1 MEKNLS
7 NDSDVVNFYSSW
19 KTFLQAEIV
28 RLFIAQY
35 IYNTILY
42 SLREKRSIYSYR
54 KIIQSRKYFDS
65 KFAKFTIQTE
75 INRVVKFHSPF
86 ITYKRQPLYIFTCFV
101 QKTVSQFS
109 HPSTKKKKEKEKG
122 EKASGHNSIRKEK

>member
-19 KTFLQAEIV
+19 KTFLQA
-28 RLFIAQY
+28 RSSDYYSLLD
-35 IYNTILY
+35 TILY

-109 HPSTKKKKEKEKG
+109 HPSTKKKKKEKEKG

>member
-19 KTFLQAEIV
+19 KTFLQA
-28 RLFIAQY
+28 RSSDYYSLLD
-35 IYNTILY
+35 TILY

-109 HPSTKKKKEKEKG
+109 HPSTKKKRKKEKG